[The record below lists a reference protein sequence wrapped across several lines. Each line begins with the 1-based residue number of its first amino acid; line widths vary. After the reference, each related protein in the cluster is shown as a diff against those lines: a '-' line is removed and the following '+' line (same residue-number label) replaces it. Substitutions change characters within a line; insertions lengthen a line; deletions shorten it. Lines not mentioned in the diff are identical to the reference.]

1 MRASRLIPG
10 FVIPLAVAVAA
21 ATGATGGPAFAAT
34 GANPARATPAA
45 TTSVMTWGD
54 NSAGELGNGTLAPR
68 TTPVAVGG
76 SGGIRAISSGGRH
89 VLALTSSGT
98 VLAWGNDT
106 AGQLGNDTASANH
119 DAENP
124 ATVKGLTGVTQVSAG
139 AEHSLAL
146 LSNGTVEAWGDNS
159 HGELGNGTT
168 TSSAVPVPVTGLA
181 GVKFVAAGQLFSVAV
196 LNNGTVEAWG
206 DGGNGQLGDGT
217 DKDSDVPVVVKGLTG
232 VTAVAAGGEHV
243 LALKSDGT
251 AEAWGDNIAGQ
262 LGNGAPPGSSD
273 APVKV
278 KGLTGAVA
286 ISAGQQFSLALLS
299 NGQVMGW
306 GDNGFNQLGQF
317 NGFPGGIGSSNV
329 PVQVPGL
336 AHVTAISA
344 GGSFGL
350 ALLAGGT
357 VDGWGDGA
365 FGQLGNGTTNTLTT
379 PTAVSGLTAV
389 SAISAGGASSAAVV
403 AAAAPAPPTPVR
415 SIWQAEATVNLQAT
429 QLTNSTLA
437 GVSASGPNDAW
448 AVGNHSDTKAFDH
461 PLAEHRVGGTWTQV
475 RVPQPAGQEAIL
487 SGVDDISPGNAWA
500 VGTSFPASNQN
511 ARVTLIE
518 HWNGTR
524 WSIVPSPN
532 PASGTPGDSDTLT
545 SISGTGPD
553 DLWAAGWDSNAALN
567 TIQLLF
573 EHWNGTAWTAVT
585 SPTPIGSFQ
594 FASGITAVSPSNV
607 WAVGK
612 DETRGASK
620 TLSAHW
626 NGTAWSI
633 VPTPNI
639 THAGDAQNQL
649 TGVSSDAAGDVWAS
663 GFADNVNGQNFR
675 VPFVLQRTGS
685 TWVLTRVPN
694 PGSEGSSL
702 NGIQVLSPTDIWSAG
717 ATEQTDGGQLAL
729 TERFNGTSWSIS
741 PAANPG
747 QLADLSDNVLL
758 GVASSAAGSLLVVGG
773 QEIPGQGVLRTLALT
788 TTKG

>member
-1 MRASRLIPG
+1 M
-10 FVIPLAVAVAA
+10 
-21 ATGATGGPAFAAT
+21 
-34 GANPARATPAA
+34 
-45 TTSVMTWGD
+45 
-54 NSAGELGNGTLAPR
+54 
-68 TTPVAVGG
+68 
-76 SGGIRAISSGGRH
+76 
-89 VLALTSSGT
+89 LALTSSGT

-106 AGQLGNDTASANH
+106 AGQLGNDTASANN

-124 ATVKGLTGVTQVSAG
+124 AAVKGLTGVTQVSAG

-286 ISAGQQFSLALLS
+286 TSAGQQFSLALLS

-336 AHVTAISA
+336 AHVTAIAA

-365 FGQLGNGTTNTLTT
+365 FGQFGNGTTNTLTA
-379 PTAVSGLTAV
+379 PTAVSGLAGV

-403 AAAAPAPPTPVR
+403 AAAAPAPPAPVR
-415 SIWQAEATVNLQAT
+415 SIWQAEATVNPQAT

-448 AVGNHSDTKAFDH
+448 AVGSHGDTKAFDH

-475 RVPQPAGQEAIL
+475 PVPQPAGQEAIL
-487 SGVDDISPGNAWA
+487 SGVDDLSPGNAWA
-500 VGTSFPASNQN
+500 VG
-511 ARVTLIE
+511 
-518 HWNGTR
+518 
-524 WSIVPSPN
+524 
-532 PASGTPGDSDTLT
+532 
-545 SISGTGPD
+545 
-553 DLWAAGWDSNAALN
+553 
-567 TIQLLF
+567 
-573 EHWNGTAWTAVT
+573 
-585 SPTPIGSFQ
+585 
-594 FASGITAVSPSNV
+594 
-607 WAVGK
+607 K
-612 DETRGASK
+612 DETGGASK

-633 VPTPNI
+633 VPTPDI
-639 THAGDAQNQL
+639 THAGAQNQL

-685 TWVLTRVPN
+685 TWVLTRVPD
-694 PGSEGSSL
+694 PGSEGSSV

-741 PAANPG
+741 QAADPG

-788 TTKG
+788 TSKG